1 MDLHFNNKYML
12 NIETKC
18 LWYVWWTVIE
28 ISLAVHNR
36 YHPKMFCPARLD
48 HKVVGKYRHSSIM
61 HQFMIGYTWKW
72 NIDRGKFDRD
82 NLFRKKSMSLLPLP
96 EYLHGYHVTL
106 TKLLRLSIFTN
117 VQF

>member
-1 MDLHFNNKYML
+1 MDLHLNNKYML

-18 LWYVWWTVIE
+18 LWYVWWTVVE